1 MPRARETAPTPY
13 TCTFRVRILGGY
25 YAPPDARSIRRE
37 LELRADQ
44 TLAELGEAIPVAF
57 GFDDDHLWSFFLS
70 GKPWDRRTEYAR
82 IASDDLLGAGRKRL
96 AGRLRVRDAPAGREF
111 LFLFDYGDEW
121 HFGVKLARTGAIEP
135 GAAYPRVVSS
145 VGDAPPQYPDVPDD
159 WDEEA
164 GEAQGEDEGYQRER
178 ERLLDRYG
186 AWAAQQGISR
196 DNLMA
201 AGLLDWKW
209 EAGGE
214 LAFWT
219 ADELREL
226 LLEWCPQ
233 ALAIP
238 DEDLPRVIPNVRAF
252 LRFLDESGLLDPG
265 GDRLGAL
272 DATLDWVEPRFL
284 EAMRDTSRF
293 SPAKAALSAM
303 RAEGVDLDDSRA
315 VDRFLSEFQLPAEIR
330 LAGRGAVDRP
340 RFPPVATPPLDELQ
354 AAAAAAPAVR
364 SLCQLAEWV
373 GEGRKLTAK
382 GNLTVAEG
390 KELAAHLG
398 LADPSA
404 IMTARVGSSRDLAG
418 LDLALAWAKSLRLVR
433 VHKGRLVRVKQWQRL
448 LDDPLELFNRAF
460 DELPRLGAELLPRG
474 MVESAFLGGLAEATV
489 DLLAALYVAEE
500 PVGID
505 ELAVHVWE
513 QHLLE
518 RLDEADA
525 AGPLVEVWRITTA
538 FEVAQLLAK
547 LQDLGVIERSR
558 PGDGETRVEA
568 DIAPEAAPLDPEVES
583 LTGTVL
589 SELGQVR
596 LQLTPLGIWRTNVLL
611 RALGADAPVIGDLA
625 GKDVEALIDGVA
637 DYDEEACRAELRIW
651 CRERGTAAAGELAAY
666 ARTASRFERRMMAFT
681 ALEEAGTAAETEVRA
696 MLSDPTLRPYAQ
708 MWLVQN
714 GFDDERSLDPA
725 AATLLMAETLATIL
739 DIDGPASLVEHMEE
753 LGPPGEQI
761 AMLEDLWRAPS
772 PRMESVLETI
782 GKAHPTPKVAKAAR
796 KAAFKLRS
804 RQQSNTR

>member
-1 MPRARETAPTPY
+1 MPRVRATAPTPY

-25 YAPPDARSIRRE
+25 YAPPDARSVWRE

-44 TLAELGEAIPVAF
+44 TLADLGEAIPLAF

-70 GKPWDRRTEYAR
+70 GKPWDKRSEYAR
-82 IASDDLLGAGRKRL
+82 VASDDLLGAGRTRL

-121 HFGVKLARTGAIEP
+121 HFGVKLARTGGIEA
-135 GAAYPRVVSS
+135 GVAYPRVVSS
-145 VGDAPPQYPDVPDD
+145 VGDAPPQYPDVPDG

-164 GEAQGEDEGYQRER
+164 GEAHGEDEGYQRER
-178 ERLLDRYG
+178 ERLLERYG
-186 AWAAQQGISR
+186 AWAKQQGISGGTSI
-196 DNLMA
+196 L

-214 LAFWT
+214 LACWT
-219 ADELREL
+219 ADELHEL

-238 DEDLPRVIPNVRAF
+238 DEDLERVIPNVRTF
-252 LRFLDESGLLDPG
+252 LRFLDETGLLDPG

-272 DATLDWVEPRFL
+272 EATLDWAEPRFL

-303 RAEGVDLDDSRA
+303 RAEGVDLDDSQA
-315 VDRFLSEFQLPAEIR
+315 VDRFLSEFQLPTEIR
-330 LAGRGAVDRP
+330 LAGQGAVDTP
-340 RFPPVATPPLDELQ
+340 RFPPMATPPLDQLQ
-354 AAAAAAPAVR
+354 AAAAAAPVVR
-364 SLCQLAEWV
+364 QLRRLAEWV

-382 GNLTVAEG
+382 GNLTVADG
-390 KELAAHLG
+390 KDLAAHLG
-398 LADPSA
+398 LADPAA
-404 IMTARVGSSRDLAG
+404 IMAARVGSSQDLAG

-433 VHKGRLVRVKQWQRL
+433 AYKGRLVRVKQRQRL

-460 DELPRLGAELLPRG
+460 DELARLGAELLPRG
-474 MVESAFLGGLAEATV
+474 MVESAFLGGLAEAAV

-500 PVGID
+500 PVGVD
-505 ELAVHVWE
+505 ELAAHVWE
-513 QHLLE
+513 QHLLG
-518 RLDEADA
+518 RLDETDA

-538 FEVAQLLAK
+538 VEVAQLLAK
-547 LQDLGVIERSR
+547 LQDLGVVERSR
-558 PGDGETRVEA
+558 PDDGETRLKA
-568 DIAPEAAPLDPEVES
+568 DAEPEAAQLDPEVEG
-583 LTGTVL
+583 LTGGVL
-589 SELGQVR
+589 SALGQVR
-596 LQLTPLGIWRTNVLL
+596 LRLTPLGIWRTNVLL

-625 GKDVEALIDGVA
+625 GKDLEALIDGVA
-637 DYDEEACRAELRIW
+637 DYDEADCRAELRVW

-666 ARTASRFERRMMAFT
+666 ARATSAFERRMMAFT

-696 MLSDPTLRPYAQ
+696 LLGDATLRPHAQ
-708 MWLVQN
+708 MWLLQN
-714 GFDDERSLDPA
+714 GFDDKRSLDPA
-725 AATLLMAETLATIL
+725 AATLLIAETLATIL
-739 DIDGPASLVEHMEE
+739 DIDGPASLVEHLEE

-772 PRMESVLETI
+772 PHIESVLETI

-804 RQQSNTR
+804 RQ